1 MPLHG
6 TDKLRALLLPN
17 ESVQAAP
24 SWDHAVQA
32 ATPAEPKFG
41 GLTAAA
47 KALPELALRLVTGL
61 AAGATAA
68 TFRAAVAELP
78 PALKQRLQVR
88 CTVDTETRTVAAD
101 KDAIL
106 VVVKSLCTGGH
117 NQVWHCRWHS
127 RRRRHGV
134 GLPAALRA
142 QRTSPRLRS
151 RALAL
156 CRHATKAAW
165 DQNLHGCP
173 EAAQRVRHEAAAIHS
188 GCACVFSQLNSR
200 FAVLH
205 IVTRAP

>member
-1 MPLHG
+1 MQQAESAVLQTHIEIVCSMPLHG
-6 TDKLRALLLPN
+6 TEKLRALLLPN

-61 AAGATAA
+61 AAGGTAA

-88 CTVDTETRTVAAD
+88 CTLDTETRPVAAD

-106 VVVKSLCTGGH
+106 VVVVVKSLCTGGH
-117 NQVWHCRWHS
+117 NQVWHCRWH
-127 RRRRHGV
+127 
-134 GLPAALRA
+134 
-142 QRTSPRLRS
+142 
-151 RALAL
+151 
-156 CRHATKAAW
+156 
-165 DQNLHGCP
+165 
-173 EAAQRVRHEAAAIHS
+173 
-188 GCACVFSQLNSR
+188 
-200 FAVLH
+200 
-205 IVTRAP
+205 